1 MIRISFC
8 LLCLFT
14 VNLLLE
20 PGRQSTRMVFVC
32 VGGGSPHTHN
42 QSLIVGVSKSLFP
55 GICPGIKKMFLR
67 NVCVMSI
74 ICGWW
79 PELIP
84 QFSLTDVVGCV
95 VCCSYEGCVTYSFA
109 ELCLVD
115 YSVPLIGSS
124 LFPAW
129 PILCYWQGGCL
140 WRLADALWRWSP
152 FHQAASAHRL
162 EQQLV
167 RVTMGLTVE
176 L

>member
-1 MIRISFC
+1 M
-8 LLCLFT
+8 
-14 VNLLLE
+14 NLLLE

-129 PILCYWQGGCL
+129 PILLCVIGREDVYGDWLMPCGGGARST
-140 WRLADALWRWSP
+140 RLPLPIGWS
-152 FHQAASAHRL
+152 SSW
-162 EQQLV
+162 
-167 RVTMGLTVE
+167 
-176 L
+176 